1 MNYYWNSEVIAL
13 LNEQGFNIQA
23 TDPVEIVQSNTRHR
37 FIQMSRV
44 HARSFANWS
53 PSARGG
59 CRFQLHTGD
68 FPWELRR
75 KWEGKVKTIIIDAAK
90 PQWKRSVIRW
100 ISLAV
105 MTLTE
110 ANAEADRLKA
120 EELRMY
126 DQRAE
131 SARQLLADTGVSVTD
146 VASTFQFEFATDSQT
161 DEQKVCGFGTFT
173 LHWNDA
179 LRRKKLDEKAAHVA
193 RLLVFLQQEGWIDP
207 QSDAS
212 ALTSKQLL
220 NPSTR

>member
-23 TDPVEIVQSNTRHR
+23 TDTIELTQVNPRHKFIHMEMVRGNSRYATDWTAKGGRR
-37 FIQMSRV
+37 FR
-44 HARSFANWS
+44 
-53 PSARGG
+53 
-59 CRFQLHTGD
+59 LYTGD

-75 KWEGKVKTIIIDAAK
+75 KWEDKVRPVIIDATK

-100 ISLAV
+100 MSLAI
-105 MTLTE
+105 MTL
-110 ANAEADRLKA
+110 AEAHNEQETLRA
-120 EELRMY
+120 ENRRMY

-131 SARQLLADTGVSVTD
+131 SARQLLADTGVTVTD
-146 VASTFQFEFATDSQT
+146 VASTFQFEFATDPHT

-193 RLLVFLQQEGWIDP
+193 RLLVFLQQEGWIEPRVDNP
-207 QSDAS
+207 EV
-212 ALTSKQLL
+212 TSKQLL
-220 NPSTR
+220 YPSSQ